1 MPKSKL
7 RKNHKQKVNKFLQ
20 NKKRQVNEFNSLND
34 MLYTRLNEYNAN
46 ARRETIVELAYTNRP
61 EFVLETEAGFTLNH
75 ETVAVDDKT
84 GVLVWKDDHTAV
96 FKENEEE
103 ANLPFYTEAV
113 VNDILSRLFLKVV
126 EKRNAPAVEA
136 EESVTEAE
144 TEVVEEV
151 PTTEE
156 A

>member
-7 RKNHKQKVNKFLQ
+7 RKNHKQKVDKFLQ

-61 EFVLETEAGFTLNH
+61 EFVLESETGFTLNND
-75 ETVAVDDKT
+75 TVAVDDQT

-96 FKENEEE
+96 FQENEEE
-103 ANLPFYTEAV
+103 GNLPFYTEAV
-113 VNDILSRLFLKVV
+113 VNDILLRLYLKVV
-126 EKRNAPAVEA
+126 EKRNAPAATKEEGVSEA
-136 EESVTEAE
+136 D
-144 TEVVEEV
+144 VVEVPSTVEV
-151 PTTEE
+151 
-156 A
+156 